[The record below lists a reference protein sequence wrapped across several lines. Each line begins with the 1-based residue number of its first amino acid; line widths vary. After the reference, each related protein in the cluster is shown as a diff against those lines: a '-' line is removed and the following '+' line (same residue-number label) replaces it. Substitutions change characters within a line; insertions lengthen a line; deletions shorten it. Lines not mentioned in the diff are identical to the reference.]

1 MKIYKLNYFLE
12 KIISSHNEKTHNR
25 LHLKTCF
32 TDIQFSSLR
41 LRNKVQHTSLSTTEG
56 SSGSKADLLV
66 LASFSLTVGVEVT
79 AGIYFFVG
87 QLPAL
92 VADS

>member
-1 MKIYKLNYFLE
+1 MFHRYSVFF
-12 KIISSHNEKTHNR
+12 
-25 LHLKTCF
+25 LKTQEQG
-32 TDIQFSSLR
+32 TTY
-41 LRNKVQHTSLSTTEG
+41 NTSLSTTEE

-79 AGIYFFVG
+79 AGMYFFVG